1 VTARFASNLLVLI
14 LGAALAPARFIF
26 GPGSVHWI
34 TFGAGAAVTMVV
46 AAAFLVRGRGP
57 VQRGLD
63 VVMALIGAWSA
74 VSGLVFGAAVVGWL
88 ALGEGG
94 ALALLAIVGLVAHE
108 VLMERP
114 LRVVERQAAPDG
126 HVASDG
132 LAFTPAQ
139 RRAQVPVAP
148 WPS

>member
-1 VTARFASNLLVLI
+1 MAARFTSNLVVLVL
-14 LGAALAPARFIF
+14 GAFLAPARFIF
-26 GPGSVHWI
+26 GADTMRWI
-34 TFGAGAAVTMVV
+34 ALGVGAAATIVI

-63 VVMALIGAWSA
+63 VLMALTGNWTA
-74 VSGLVFGAAVVGWL
+74 VSALVFPASLVGWL

-94 ALALLAIVGLVAHE
+94 ALAVLAVIGLVAHE

-114 LRVVERQAAPDG
+114 FRVVERHAAP
-126 HVASDG
+126 DG

-139 RRAQVPVAP
+139 RRSQVPIAP